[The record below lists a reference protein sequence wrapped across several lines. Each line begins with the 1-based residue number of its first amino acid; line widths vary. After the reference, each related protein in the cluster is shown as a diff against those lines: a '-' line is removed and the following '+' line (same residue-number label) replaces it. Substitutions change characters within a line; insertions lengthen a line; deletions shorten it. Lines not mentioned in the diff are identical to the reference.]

1 MRTLRVSP
9 VRLTLGFGLCLLLA
23 SPVAAQYLR
32 EAKLVEAKALAGSA
46 LNALQGCL
54 QGKGAGATCTLSE
67 VAGRVSVNAAS
78 GATGD
83 GRWMVGTGSALTLG
97 GGGQTTGIVTISGVP
112 GRDTDNMSV
121 ALYVTMTGRVMRC
134 ETTSR
139 VPPAIGGGQPC

>member
-1 MRTLRVSP
+1 MRTLPVSP

-97 GGGQTTGIVTISGVP
+97 GGGQTTGIVTIVVVEIP
-112 GRDTDNMSV
+112 VR
-121 ALYVTMTGRVMRC
+121 
-134 ETTSR
+134 
-139 VPPAIGGGQPC
+139 